1 MKIKTMTKK
10 EKNLFEKEDIL
21 VIPQFLKDLANEPDV
36 RIKPIK
42 TNTVDDIVF
51 KPIERKRKR
60 TDVHLEIKESISSFL
75 FNNNNKFRKSN
86 FTKEIIKL
94 NPNTSIL
101 IIKRRIR
108 KLFKQRFIEI
118 DKTYKTKP
126 FVIKGNYWRSI

>member
-1 MKIKTMTKK
+1 MTIEIRPMTEEEKK
-10 EKNLFEKEDIL
+10 EPLLE
-21 VIPQFLKDLANEPDV
+21 VPQFLIDLANKPDV
-36 RIKPIK
+36 KDKPIK
-42 TNTVDDIVF
+42 TNTIKDHVF
-51 KPIERKRKR
+51 TPVERKRKR
-60 TDVHLEIKESISSFL
+60 TDVHLEIKESISNFL

-94 NPNTSIL
+94 NPNATVL
-101 IIKRRIR
+101 IVKRRIR